1 MSKPSE
7 KRNNWPVAY
16 RWAAMGTLV
25 IYTAVGTKTVSVAWA
40 QQAPAPGAA
49 ASMTARRYA
58 IKAGPL
64 GEVLPEWERAA
75 GLTVKPEKEGILN
88 VQSPGITGLYSAEQ
102 ALQAALA
109 GTGVRY
115 RFAPDAKVILELAGV
130 SSSVDV
136 VDRAPLAN
144 PKYTEP
150 LKDTPQTISVIPRS
164 VIEQQGATT
173 LRDVLRNVPGLTLTA
188 GEGGT
193 PAGDN
198 LTLRGFSARNDLFV
212 DGVRDLSPQARD
224 PFNMEQVEVVKGPTS
239 AFSGR
244 GSAGGTV
251 NMVSK
256 APGLNRMFS
265 GSLNFGTDETKRVTA
280 DMNVPLTG
288 IGLRRSAFRLNLL
301 AHESGVAGRD
311 VVENSR
317 WGVAPSL
324 AFGLATVNRLTL
336 GYYKVKQDNISDY
349 GIPWVPATN
358 NALAAYRDKPAPV
371 PRNTFYG
378 FKDRDHE
385 YLGADF
391 ATVKYEHDFAE
402 GTTLRNQL
410 RYGRSTR
417 NSIATPPRFASNDST
432 AINRE
437 LRAWGT
443 TDEVWDNQTDFVGRF
458 NIGKHIGH
466 TVSAAVSYTHENNI
480 RRALTAPISPTA
492 LLNPN
497 PNDVYPGVLTLN
509 PNIGD
514 VTGNTVGTSIA
525 DTVKFGEKW
534 MVNGSLRWERFA
546 VDGVST
552 TPAPV
557 VRTDKMLSGRAGVVY
572 RASRAGNFY
581 ASWGSS
587 LSPSLEGLSYGTAN
601 TAIDPEKTYTT
612 EAGTKWDLFGG
623 RVLATGALFR
633 VNKDNARTPGINPG
647 DPPQVL
653 SGKQRVQGVELG
665 LSGNITRNL
674 NVFGAYTMLDSKIV
688 SSNTPAERGQRIQ
701 NAPRNSFNMWSTLRH
716 KRLTVGGGPRFV
728 GKRFGNNIGTRWVPN
743 YWTLEAMASYNV
755 SQNLDLRLN
764 LNNLNDAY
772 YFDRLGGGHV
782 VPGPARSA
790 MFGAAFRF

>member
-1 MSKPSE
+1 MSKPRE
-7 KRNNWPVAY
+7 NKNNNWPVAY

-25 IYTAVGTKTVSVAWA
+25 MYTAVGTKTVSIAHA
-40 QQAPAPGAA
+40 QQAPGAA
-49 ASMTARRYA
+49 AAMTSRRYD
-58 IKAGPL
+58 IKPGML
-64 GEVLPEWERAA
+64 RDVLQEWERAA
-75 GLTVKPEKEGILN
+75 GFVVKPAKEGILDL
-88 VQSPGITGLYSAEQ
+88 QSPGITGLFSAEQ

-115 RFAPDAKVILELAGV
+115 RFAEERTVVLELAGV
-130 SSSVDV
+130 ASTVDV

-144 PKYTEP
+144 PRYTEP
-150 LKDTPQTISVIPRS
+150 IKDTPQTISVISRQI
-164 VIEQQGATT
+164 IEQQGATT

-198 LTLRGFSARNDLFV
+198 LTMRGFSARNDLFV

-256 APGLNRMFS
+256 APGLSRIFS
-265 GSLNFGTDETKRVTA
+265 GQMQFGTDATRRFSG
-280 DMNVPLTG
+280 DMNVPLSG

-301 AHESGVAGRD
+301 SHESGVAGRD
-311 VVENSR
+311 VVKNKR

-324 AFGLATVNRLTL
+324 AFGLGTANRLTL

-349 GIPWVPATN
+349 GIPWVPNTN
-358 NALAAYRDKPAPV
+358 NVLVAYRDKPAPV
-371 PRNTFYG
+371 PRETFYG
-378 FKDRDHE
+378 FRDRDHE

-391 ATVKYEHDFAE
+391 ATVKYEHDF
-402 GTTLRNQL
+402 GDNSTLRNQL

-417 NSIATPPRFASNDST
+417 NSVATPPRFASNDST
-432 AINRE
+432 VINRE

-443 TDEVWDNQTDFVGRF
+443 TDEVWDNQTDIVARF
-458 NIGKHIGH
+458 HTGKIGH
-466 TVSAAVSYTHENNI
+466 ALSGAVTYTHENNI
-480 RRALTAPISPTA
+480 RRALTAPVALTT

-497 PNDVYPGVLTLN
+497 PDDVYTGALTLN
-509 PNIGD
+509 PNIGN
-514 VTGNTVGTSIA
+514 VTGNTLGFSLA
-525 DTVKFGEKW
+525 DTVKLGEKW
-534 MVNGSLRWERFA
+534 MVNGGLRWERFA

-557 VRTDKMLSGRAGVVY
+557 VRTDKMLSGRAGIVY
-572 RASRAGNFY
+572 RASKAGNFY
-581 ASWGSS
+581 GSWGSS

-601 TAIDPEKTYTT
+601 TSIEPEKTYTT
-612 EAGTKWDLFGG
+612 EVGTKWDLFGS

-653 SGKQRVQGVELG
+653 NGKQRVQGVELG
-665 LSGNITRNL
+665 LSGNITRSL

-688 SSNTPAERGQRIQ
+688 KSNTPAEVGRRIQ
-701 NAPRNSFNMWSTLRH
+701 NAPRNSFNLWSTLRH
-716 KRLTVGGGPRFV
+716 GRLTLGGGPRFV
-728 GKRFGNNIGTRWVPN
+728 GKRFGNNIGTRWVN
-743 YWTLEAMASYNV
+743 SYWTLEAMASYTIN
-755 SQNLDLRLN
+755 SHLDLRAN
-764 LNNLNDAY
+764 LNNLNNAY